1 MFKKSKKIKVIIDGM
16 NCIHCVNK
24 IKNTLEEDKNIKK
37 VNINLN
43 KKEAIITGN
52 DNIDKK
58 LIKNKIE
65 SLNYKVVSIGE
76 K

>member
-1 MFKKSKKIKVIIDGM
+1 M

-24 IKNTLEEDKNIKK
+24 IKNTLEEDESIKK
-37 VNINLN
+37 VSINLN

-52 DNIDKK
+52 DNMDKK

-65 SLNYKVVSIGE
+65 SLDYKVVSIE
-76 K
+76 KK

>member
-1 MFKKSKKIKVIIDGM
+1 MFKKNKKIKVIIDGM

-24 IKNTLEEDKNIKK
+24 IKNTLEEDESIKK
-37 VNINLN
+37 VSINLN

-52 DNIDKK
+52 DNLDKK

-65 SLNYKVVSIGE
+65 SLDYKVVSIE
-76 K
+76 KK